1 MPSIRPEQL
10 TVIVPTLNA
19 GATLNAALASVAGA
33 AEIIVSDGGSTD
45 ETLAIAEAAHAR
57 IVAGPPG
64 RGRQLRAGAEAAT
77 GEWLLFLHADT
88 VLVAG
93 WRQAAGEHV
102 RAQTEPGQA
111 AYFRFSLDDLGWQAR
126 VLEALVAIRCA
137 VFSLPYGDQ
146 GLLISRAL
154 FDDIGGF
161 ADLPMM
167 EDVDLVRRLGGRR
180 LARLPIA
187 ARTSADRW
195 RRDGWAKR
203 SLRNLVCLTLYFV
216 GVSPAR
222 IAGLYER

>member
-19 GATLNAALASVAGA
+19 GATLAAALASVAGA

-45 ETLAIAEAAHAR
+45 ETLAIAEAAGAR

-64 RGRQLRAGAEAAT
+64 RGRQLQAGADAAT

-102 RAQTEPGQA
+102 RAHATPGQA
-111 AYFRFSLDDLGWQAR
+111 ACFRFSLDDLGWQAR
-126 VLEALVAIRCA
+126 VLETLVAIRCA

-167 EDVDLVRRLGGRR
+167 EDVDLVRRLGRRR

-195 RRDGWAKR
+195 RRDGWARR
-203 SLRNLVCLTLYFV
+203 SLRNLLCLTLYFV
-216 GVSPAR
+216 GVAPAR
-222 IAGLYER
+222 IARLYDR